1 MRDDENMS
9 VRKRTQQNFPML
21 VSTLVLLLG
30 ISCLHGTEAPDP
42 STPSETAD
50 SPYEN
55 MRVFAQALQ
64 LIRRDFVDD
73 SRTSYKDL
81 TYAALRGML
90 AELDPHSE
98 FLDAEA
104 FEEMRRSTSSTFA
117 GVGVVISIV
126 DEIPVIVS
134 AIEDGPA
141 AKAGILPDDQILR
154 INGKTIAAST
164 HSGISKLLRGEA
176 GAKVTLTIFRPSTQK
191 KEDYTI
197 VREMIKVP
205 SVKNAQI
212 LPRRV
217 EGEPKIGYVRI
228 LQFGD
233 PTASE
238 LDKALTSLEEQGM
251 KALIVDLRF
260 NPGGLLNSAIDASGL
275 FVPDDTLV
283 VYTSGRNSPRQ
294 EYRTSG
300 GSTKPRDYPVVLLV
314 NHASASG
321 AEIMAGALKDL
332 GRALVVGETT
342 FGKGSVQSIVALP
355 DGSAIRYTSAKYFT
369 PAGVVIHENG
379 VEPNIRVN
387 LTREQEE
394 AILQRQRTREDMPF
408 AKEEIGEDPQLA
420 RAFDLLRGVLGNEK

>member
-1 MRDDENMS
+1 MEIAYPP
-9 VRKRTQQNFPML
+9 FL
-21 VSTLVLLLG
+21 V
-30 ISCLHGTEAPDP
+30 A
-42 STPSETAD
+42 ETAD

-55 MRVFAQALQ
+55 MRVFAHALQ

-104 FEEMRRSTSSTFA
+104 FEEMRRNTSNTFA
-117 GVGVVISIV
+117 GVGLVISIV
-126 DEIPVIVS
+126 NETPVIVS
-134 AIEDGPA
+134 SIEDGPA

-154 INGKTIAAST
+154 INGTTVASAT
-164 HSGISKLLRGEA
+164 HSDIAKLLRGEV
-176 GAKVTLTIFRPSTQK
+176 GAKVTLTIYRPSTQK
-191 KEDYTI
+191 KEDYTL
-197 VREMIKVP
+197 VREMIKVA

-212 LPRRV
+212 LPRRT

-228 LQFGD
+228 LQFGE

-238 LDKALTSLEEQGM
+238 LDKALTNLEEQGM

-275 FVPDDTLV
+275 FLPEDTLV
-283 VYTSGRNSPRQ
+283 AYTSGRNSPRQ
-294 EYRTSG
+294 EYRTAG
-300 GSTKPRDYPVVLLV
+300 GSKPRTYPVVLLV

-332 GRALVVGETT
+332 ARALVVGETT

-394 AILQRQRTREDMPF
+394 AILQRQRMREDLPL
-408 AKEEIGEDPQLA
+408 AKEEIEEDPQLA
-420 RAFDLLRGVLGNEK
+420 RAFDLLRGVLANEK